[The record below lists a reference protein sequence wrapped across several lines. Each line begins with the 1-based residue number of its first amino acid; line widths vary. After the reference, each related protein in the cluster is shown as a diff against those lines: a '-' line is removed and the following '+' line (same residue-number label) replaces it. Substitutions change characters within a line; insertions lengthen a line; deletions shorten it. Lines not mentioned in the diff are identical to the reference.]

1 MAKTTEEA
9 ETTIFTNFVDIFGK
23 KNVIELQLNIDVVES
38 LFDGDDAV
46 ITPVYI
52 QAKTPHQARLALG
65 RMLIETATRMGQK
78 RIGQL
83 ATEVLSRQQEEVE

>member
-52 QAKTPHQARLALG
+52 QAKTPHQARLALAKA
-65 RMLIETATRMGQK
+65 LVTTATRMGVK
-78 RIGQL
+78 RIGKL
-83 ATEVLSRQQEEVE
+83 ATEEMAKQQEAVE